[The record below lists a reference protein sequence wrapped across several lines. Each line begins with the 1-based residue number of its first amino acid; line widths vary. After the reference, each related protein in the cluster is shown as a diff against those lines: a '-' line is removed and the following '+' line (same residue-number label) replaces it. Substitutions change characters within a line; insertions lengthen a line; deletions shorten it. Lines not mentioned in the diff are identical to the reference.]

1 MASFL
6 AVLTKSITSS
16 TLDPLYKERL
26 MVTNKLLANLD
37 FSLNYTSSSIGVILL
52 DLLILTA
59 SEKAKR
65 HTKNI
70 AIEVCFMIE
79 CYVCFLIK
87 NIILFFK
94 NVYEY
99 GFYS

>member
-52 DLLILTA
+52 DLLILAA

-70 AIEVCFMIE
+70 AIVVCFI
-79 CYVCFLIK
+79 I
-87 NIILFFK
+87 NIIYAYF
-94 NVYEY
+94 N
-99 GFYS
+99 